1 MKTQDEIR
9 DLTKAEQVNELSTLG
24 LSKKDIR
31 ALRLEDDRINKIIEL
46 REKKKAKQ

>member
-1 MKTQDEIR
+1 MKTQDKIR
-9 DLTKAEQVNELSTLG
+9 ELTKAEQVTELEGLG

-46 REKKKAKQ
+46 REKKKTK